1 MKLIK
6 MECPYC
12 SGELHIKEQDTVI
25 TCPYCSKT
33 VILDAEVQKQETVIN
48 IRDEAKLKEAELND
62 RRYQEEQRR
71 QEQAKIEQFK
81 KGKVGKFMIIF
92 MVICALCMFTA
103 FSEHKILA
111 GLIALLQLIIL
122 AISWLIATGHI
133 QTIKGFKVPPFVM
146 TLLACV
152 LAVPFLMLFSARTY
166 ETYVW
171 PETELS
177 ARLPKPKS
185 SYGTVSTS
193 TSEKLSVTVD
203 KTGADDYT
211 SYLSQCRK
219 NFAEDASEGSGF
231 QAYDADGYLLKLS
244 YDANDRQMKIYAEAP
259 EELDDIQ
266 WPISEL
272 AAILPAPSSTKGIVE
287 LDRTDHLE
295 VRFGEMNKDAVKQY
309 IDAVMETGFSENY
322 VRDDN
327 SFSAENE
334 EGYKVF
340 IQTEAR
346 SQMTLTLR
354 APEEE
359 TPAPE
364 VQESTPE
371 PTPEATAAPERS
383 EPTPEPTKAPAA
395 AGVRPEFRKYMEDY
409 EAFYDEYIAF
419 MQKYSSSD
427 NSLSMMTDYMSL
439 MGKLSE
445 WESSIDAIDESELSD
460 EELMLFNDVNL
471 RVASKLNHA
480 AITMN

>member
-12 SGELHIKEQDTVI
+12 GGELHVKEQDTVI

-33 VILDAEVQKQETVIN
+33 VVLDAEVQKTVIN

-62 RRYQEEQRR
+62 RKYQEEQRR
-71 QEQAKIEQFK
+71 QEELKIEKFK

-103 FSEHKILA
+103 FKEHKILA
-111 GLIALLQLIIL
+111 GLIAFLQLIIL
-122 AISWLIATGHI
+122 ATSWLIATGHI

-146 TLLACV
+146 TMLACV
-152 LAVPFLMLFSARTY
+152 LAVPFLMLFSTKTY

-185 SYGTVSTS
+185 SYGTVNTS
-193 TSEKLSVTVD
+193 TSETLSVTVD
-203 KTGADDYT
+203 KTGADDYA
-211 SYLSQCRK
+211 SYVSQCRK
-219 NFAEDASEGSGF
+219 TFTDDASEGSGF
-231 QAYDADGYLLKLS
+231 QGYDADGYLVKLS
-244 YDANDRQMKIYAEAP
+244 YDTTEKQMKIYAEAP

-272 AAILPAPSSTKGIVE
+272 ASVLPSPSSAKGIVE
-287 LDRTDHLE
+287 LDRADHLE
-295 VRFGEMNKDAVKQY
+295 VRFGEMDREAVKQY
-309 IDAVMETGFSENY
+309 VDAVMEAGFTENY
-322 VRDDN
+322 VRDEG
-327 SFSAENE
+327 SFSAANA
-334 EGYKVF
+334 EGYSVL
-340 IQTEAR
+340 IEAEPR
-346 SQMTLTLR
+346 SQMFLSLQ
-354 APEEE
+354 APKEE
-359 TPAPE
+359 TPVPE
-364 VQESTPE
+364 VQETTPE
-371 PTPEATAAPERS
+371 PTTEPSAVERS
-383 EPTPEPTKAPAA
+383 EPTAEPEPTKAPAA